1 MAAGSAIGRSCAF
14 RQRQYSGRSEE
25 GQPRRLMSSFPRL
38 YLVTNR
44 RRIAGPG
51 LLQALDQAFAAGV
64 RLAMLRERGLE
75 ARDLLALA
83 KQAVARATPCGAR
96 VLVNDRLDVALL
108 AGAAGVHLRES
119 SVPLAE
125 ARRLMWAGALIGA
138 SVHDEEGAAHA
149 VGAGASLVLFGPVY
163 ETPDKARYRPPQ
175 GIAALR
181 RAARA
186 MRSAAARAGGGSRG
200 GESLRVPLR
209 DRRHHA
215 RARRRVP
222 RRGCAR
228 RRRDGR
234 HPPGRFDSRARPP
247 VSARDPSSRRRAGR
261 RLRVGVKR
269 TRGGN
274 DLRPAIRTMRRLGG
288 SPRSCYYRYRD
299 FTPPQ
304 LLASAALT
312 QLMSEQARPSYH
324 APPLPMQSLSSAP
337 STHAPS
343 A

>member
-1 MAAGSAIGRSCAF
+1 M
-14 RQRQYSGRSEE
+14 
-25 GQPRRLMSSFPRL
+25 
-38 YLVTNR
+38 
-44 RRIAGPG
+44 
-51 LLQALDQAFAAGV
+51 QALDQSFAAGV

-138 SVHDEEGAAHA
+138 SVHDDEGAARA
-149 VGAGASLVLFGPVY
+149 VAAGASLVLFGPVY

-200 GESLRVPLR
+200 GESPRVPLYAIGGITPER
-209 DRRHHA
+209 VAECLDAGAHGVAVMGGILQADSIPA
-215 RARRRVP
+215 RV
-222 RRGCAR
+222 
-228 RRRDGR
+228 
-234 HPPGRFDSRARPP
+234 HQYLRAIH
-247 VSARDPSSRRRAGR
+247 RA
-261 RLRVGVKR
+261 VGE
-269 TRGGN
+269 
-274 DLRPAIRTMRRLGG
+274 PAE
-288 SPRSCYYRYRD
+288 D
-299 FTPPQ
+299 
-304 LLASAALT
+304 
-312 QLMSEQARPSYH
+312 
-324 APPLPMQSLSSAP
+324 
-337 STHAPS
+337 
-343 A
+343 